1 MCGAFEDE
9 YKNASTGRTSEL
21 ELLAKLKAFIKE
33 QASIFGDYGTEGNN
47 AFESYKSGYET
58 KLKD

>member
-9 YKNASTGRTSEL
+9 YKNASDGRSAEL
-21 ELLAKLKAFIKE
+21 ELLAKLKGFIKE
-33 QASIFGDYGTEGNN
+33 QAEIFGDYGTEGNN
-47 AFESYKSGYET
+47 AFETYKSDYES